1 MKRIL
6 ATLAVAASSVLPAV
20 AQEWPSQ
27 PVRIIV
33 PFGAGAG
40 TDRVARLMAD
50 GLARQTGQS
59 FVVDNR
65 PGADAIAGTEAV
77 VRSRKDGHTLLFTT
91 PALAYSKLLFA
102 KLPYDPEADLRPVG
116 TVGYAPYLLLANNN
130 FPATTPSAIVD
141 LLKREP
147 GKHNYGRIGISNAIG
162 RPKKWPKKAIGRARR
177 GPKCASLGGFSAQ
190 SGRLEARGWRVGRSL
205 NVHGA
210 QDWTWVSG
218 STLMLAMACRHSAQ
232 RQRWPACQG

>member
-1 MKRIL
+1 MG
-6 ATLAVAASSVLPAV
+6 SP
-20 AQEWPSQ
+20 
-27 PVRIIV
+27 
-33 PFGAGAG
+33 
-40 TDRVARLMAD
+40 
-50 GLARQTGQS
+50 
-59 FVVDNR
+59 
-65 PGADAIAGTEAV
+65 
-77 VRSRKDGHTLLFTT
+77 KDGHTLLFTT

-116 TVGYAPYLLLANNN
+116 TVGYAPYLVLANNN

-147 GKHNYGRIGISNAIG
+147 GKHNYGRIGILNAIG
-162 RPKKWPKKAIGRARR
+162 RPKKWPKKALGRARR
-177 GPKCASLGGFSAQ
+177 GPKCASLGGFSVQ

>member
-6 ATLAVAASSVLPAV
+6 AALAVAASSVLPAV

-65 PGADAIAGTEAV
+65 PGAGAIAGTEAV

-91 PALAYSKLLFA
+91 P
-102 KLPYDPEADLRPVG
+102 
-116 TVGYAPYLLLANNN
+116 
-130 FPATTPSAIVD
+130 SAIVD
-141 LLKREP
+141 LLV
-147 GKHNYGRIGISNAIG
+147 
-162 RPKKWPKKAIGRARR
+162 
-177 GPKCASLGGFSAQ
+177 SLRQTCLNSSATA
-190 SGRLEARGWRVGRSL
+190 GSL
-205 NVHGA
+205 V
-210 QDWTWVSG
+210 
-218 STLMLAMACRHSAQ
+218 
-232 RQRWPACQG
+232 